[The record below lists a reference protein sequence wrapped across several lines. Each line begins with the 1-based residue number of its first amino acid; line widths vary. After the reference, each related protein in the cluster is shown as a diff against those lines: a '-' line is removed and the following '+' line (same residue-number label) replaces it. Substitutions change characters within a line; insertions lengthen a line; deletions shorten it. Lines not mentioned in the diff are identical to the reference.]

1 MVGKKVEFPL
11 DHGIYEIGV
20 IKQYCD
26 TSGKLLVE
34 DDEGGIWHGYEYQV
48 VIQNEQG

>member
-11 DHGIYEIGV
+11 DNGIYEIGV

-26 TSGKLLVE
+26 ASGRIMVE
-34 DDEGGIWHGYEYQV
+34 DDEGALWTGFEYQV